1 MKKENAFAKKAVL
14 IASLT
19 AGVIGLHS
27 IFNDAQSSGNVS
39 NKILRLDFCYDAH
52 GVQRLATVCVTGLSF
67 CVPTQCT

>member
-27 IFNDAQSSGNVS
+27 IFNDAQSSGGSKTPVAYT
-39 NKILRLDFCYDAH
+39 CYSGH
-52 GVQRLATVCVTGLSF
+52 GIHSF
-67 CVPTQCT
+67 WGTICEAGSSSCIENPC